1 MVDKKWLRYQAVVL
15 AKREGIS
22 LEDALERVMNDPALG
37 RAEEPMTC
45 PICDTI
51 VKGKNLES
59 HMKKHHGP
67 KIKWGKIPVIN
78 EQRKEKR
85 KIRGVAGRPKTHFVS
100 GGLPGHGK
108 KK

>member
-59 HMKKHHGP
+59 HMKKHPGP